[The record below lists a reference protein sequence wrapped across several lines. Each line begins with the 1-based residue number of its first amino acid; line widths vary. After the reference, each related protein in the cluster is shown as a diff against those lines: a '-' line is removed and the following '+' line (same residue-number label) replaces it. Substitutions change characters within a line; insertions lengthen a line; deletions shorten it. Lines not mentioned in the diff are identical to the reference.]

1 MLIQNVALS
10 AHQVLILS
18 LQKLQMLHGTTRNA
32 TSYVRSLL
40 LLEMNIKTNNK
51 EELQLINESRNT
63 YGRCCR
69 IKKNMIT
76 ICNTTTVPIEI

>member
-18 LQKLQMLHGTTRNA
+18 LQKLQMLHGTTQNA

-63 YGRCCR
+63 LW
-69 IKKNMIT
+69 
-76 ICNTTTVPIEI
+76 